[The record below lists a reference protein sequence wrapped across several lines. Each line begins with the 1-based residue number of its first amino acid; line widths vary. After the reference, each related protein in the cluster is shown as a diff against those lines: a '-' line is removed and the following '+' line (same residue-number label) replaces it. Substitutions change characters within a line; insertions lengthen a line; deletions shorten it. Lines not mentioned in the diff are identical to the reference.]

1 MEVTEER
8 EFAGELQAA
17 EDAARRAGDVIMAL
31 YGKDYAIR
39 DKGKGD
45 PVTAADLEANAKI
58 RQVILGRYPGDGW
71 LSEEDKDSLE
81 RLRQERVWVVD
92 PIDGTKE
99 FIQCVPQFAISIA
112 LVVGG
117 RPVVSVVYNPAAD
130 RLFRAIRGRGAAL
143 NGAPIRVS
151 ARGALDGSLLLIS
164 RSEPSRRFRRFA
176 DRCRL
181 QPLGSIAYR
190 LAMVG
195 AGEGDA
201 TVTLRSIHDWD
212 VCAGALVVEEA
223 GGTVIDGGGN
233 GLVFNREPTWHR
245 GLIAANESLARSL
258 QGLVAEAL
266 AERS

>member
-1 MEVTEER
+1 MEVTDGQ
-8 EFAGELQAA
+8 EFAAELRAA
-17 EDAARRAGDVIMAL
+17 EEAAREAGDIIMAL

-71 LSEEDKDSLE
+71 LSEEDKDNRE

-99 FIQCVPQFAISIA
+99 FIQCVPQFAVSIA
-112 LVVGG
+112 LVVAG

-130 RLFRAIRGRGAAL
+130 KLFRALRGQGAVL

-151 ARGALDGSLLLIS
+151 ARAGLEGSLLLIS
-164 RSEPSRRFRRFA
+164 RSEPSRRFKRFA
-176 DRCRL
+176 ERCRL

-201 TVTLRSIHDWD
+201 TLTLRSIHDWD

-223 GGTVIDGGGN
+223 GGTVLDGGGN
-233 GLVFNREPTWHR
+233 GLVFNREPTWRR
-245 GLIAANESLARSL
+245 GLVAANETLARRL
-258 QGLVAEAL
+258 QRLLAEAL
-266 AERS
+266 AEKS